1 MSIKNFLILLMVSV
15 LWGGSFLFLRLLI
28 MDGLEPLQIV
38 SIRMFLA
45 AIFIIPFFLKK
56 LNQVKLVIRS
66 PKLL

>member
-45 AIFIIPFFLKK
+45 AIFIIPF
-56 LNQVKLVIRS
+56 
-66 PKLL
+66 